1 MYRSRRHFVFFLE
14 ERGQLCR
21 IKEPVRA
28 ELEITEIADRI
39 TKSGGPAL
47 LFENVIKIDGKKS
60 DFPLLINAFGTW
72 KRMAW
77 ALGVEDIEEIAV
89 EIDGLIKT
97 QPPSGLLDKLKMLP
111 KLARFGS
118 FLPKTVSSGPCQEI
132 VQKEP
137 DLRVLPSLKCW
148 PGDGG
153 PYITYPIVFTN
164 DPDTGIRN
172 VGTYRMQV
180 FDQKTTAM
188 HWQIHKGGSKHFQRY
203 RELKKKIPVAVA
215 IGGDPVYSYAA
226 TAPMPDNADELILA
240 GFLRKKGVE
249 LVRCKTI
256 EMEVPADA
264 DFVIEGFVDPSEPLV
279 KEGPFGDHTGYYSLA
294 DDYPRFHVTAI
305 THRKDPIYLTT
316 IVGPPIQEDGF
327 IGKASERIFLPLVRM
342 TFPEIK
348 DLCVPIETCFHNLA
362 IVSIKKQYPGHA
374 KKIMH
379 SLWGT
384 GQLMFSKC
392 IIAVDEDVNVQN
404 LPEVAWRVSNN
415 IDARRDVIFAEG
427 PVDALDHA
435 APQFAYGSKM
445 GIDATRKWKEEGFT
459 REWPEV
465 LRMSEEVKKRVDEI
479 WTKLGIFSLRLPRNT
494 IS

>member
-1 MYRSRRHFVFFLE
+1 MYQSLRSFVQFLE
-14 ERGQLCR
+14 ERGTLVR
-21 IKEPVRA
+21 IKEPVSA
-28 ELEITEIADRI
+28 DLEITEIADRT

-47 LFENVIKIDGKKS
+47 LFENVVKMDGKKS

-77 ALGVEDIEEIAV
+77 GLGVEEVEEISR
-89 EIDGLIKT
+89 EIDGIIKT

-111 KLARFGS
+111 RLAKFGS
-118 FLPKTVSSGPCQEI
+118 FLPKTVSSGPCQE
-132 VQKEP
+132 VVLPEP
-137 DLRVLPSLKCW
+137 DLSILPYLKCW

-180 FDQKTTAM
+180 FDRKTTGM

-203 RELKKKIPVAVA
+203 RELKEKIPVAVA
-215 IGGDPVYSYAA
+215 IGGDPAISYSA
-226 TAPMPDNADELILA
+226 TAPMPDNTDELILT
-240 GFLRKKGVE
+240 GFLRKKAVE

-256 EMEVPADA
+256 EMEVPADS
-264 DFVIEGFVDPSEPLV
+264 DFVIEGYVDPTEPLV
-279 KEGPFGDHTGYYSLA
+279 REGPFGDHTGYYSLA
-294 DDYPRFHVTAI
+294 DDYPLFHVTAI

-392 IIAVDEDVNVQN
+392 IVVVDEEVNVQN
-404 LPEVAWRVSNN
+404 LAEVAWRVSNN

-445 GIDATRKWKEEGFT
+445 GIDATRKWKEEGFN

-465 LRMSEEVKKRVDEI
+465 LRMSPEVKKRVDEL
-479 WTKLGIFSLRLPRNT
+479 WTRFGISSRRSPRNT
-494 IS
+494 TS